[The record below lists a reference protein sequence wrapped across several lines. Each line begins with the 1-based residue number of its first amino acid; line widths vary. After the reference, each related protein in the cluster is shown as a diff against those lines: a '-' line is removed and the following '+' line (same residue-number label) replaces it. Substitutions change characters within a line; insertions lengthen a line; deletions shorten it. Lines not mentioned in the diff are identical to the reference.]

1 MKNIHDLIVI
11 GAGLSSLM
19 FLSQYIK
26 KSTNQSILL
35 LEQKNSIKQDQTF
48 CVWEGPGLHNITDQ
62 FHLKPKKI
70 WSKVALNEAG
80 TEIKRHINPY
90 KYVCFDG
97 GETLKKL
104 TEACAPKVTTISN
117 EKVDRIIHRNGT
129 HEITTTNGTYYT
141 KCIIDSRSNFKP
153 HEIKSSFIKQ
163 AFIGHEIETDQ
174 AQFNPNEV
182 TLMSF
187 RHNKDEVEFNY
198 LLPFSEKRALVE
210 TTVFSSLPNLKK
222 IESSHAKLLKKYGS
236 YKTIRQEKAIIPMA
250 VIDPDEEQGILRIG
264 TGAGMI
270 RASSGYSMRRIA
282 NWVLTLQLQNINERN
297 ISQFKYKPN
306 FLLNWLDKIFL
317 NVIYSHPEKGP
328 YLFMTLFERASMPSL
343 VRFLSDGASRF
354 DLTGILLSMPKM
366 LMLKGLLKAKDDD
379 QN

>member
-129 HEITTTNGTYYT
+129 HEITTTNGT
-141 KCIIDSRSNFKP
+141 
-153 HEIKSSFIKQ
+153 
-163 AFIGHEIETDQ
+163 
-174 AQFNPNEV
+174 
-182 TLMSF
+182 
-187 RHNKDEVEFNY
+187 
-198 LLPFSEKRALVE
+198 
-210 TTVFSSLPNLKK
+210 
-222 IESSHAKLLKKYGS
+222 
-236 YKTIRQEKAIIPMA
+236 
-250 VIDPDEEQGILRIG
+250 
-264 TGAGMI
+264 
-270 RASSGYSMRRIA
+270 
-282 NWVLTLQLQNINERN
+282 
-297 ISQFKYKPN
+297 
-306 FLLNWLDKIFL
+306 
-317 NVIYSHPEKGP
+317 
-328 YLFMTLFERASMPSL
+328 
-343 VRFLSDGASRF
+343 
-354 DLTGILLSMPKM
+354 
-366 LMLKGLLKAKDDD
+366 
-379 QN
+379 